1 MFSSEFYGN
10 WFDSHGRLPFSGHSS
25 AIAQAHQTLTPYHQL
40 TNRQTLSSGKFAS
53 QPSNRFCLI
62 FLRSQVDLYIQNK
75 QLIKD
80 NLKLQES
87 LDDLNETLQQAKNKE
102 DKAANEQI
110 NNFQRKV
117 RFRFSFCSPKNLTIP
132 LTSSW
137 PEVLAY
143 RFWQSVEV
151 LWECQNS
158 KRRCS
163 NPN

>member
-1 MFSSEFYGN
+1 M
-10 WFDSHGRLPFSGHSS
+10 
-25 AIAQAHQTLTPYHQL
+25 
-40 TNRQTLSSGKFAS
+40 
-53 QPSNRFCLI
+53 PSNRFCLI

-102 DKAANEQI
+102 EKAANEQI
-110 NNFQRKV
+110 NSFQRKV

-132 LTSSW
+132 LTSCG

-143 RFWQSVEV
+143 RFWPESDRGASRALELEALSELAGAQTLIRSVFGGLINELV
-151 LWECQNS
+151 IANKARDLAEI
-158 KRRCS
+158 
-163 NPN
+163 